1 MINKN
6 INKGQYIFCILSF
19 TIMFLRQQTLDRVLL
34 MFKMAAECT
43 AVSPL
48 VHYPETLSPRVMERR
63 RTFVI
68 LYYAPI

>member
-1 MINKN
+1 
-6 INKGQYIFCILSF
+6 
-19 TIMFLRQQTLDRVLL
+19 MFLRQQTLDRVLL